1 MEFKGE
7 IIRVRG
13 AVEVGNARSIDKGIV
28 SQLEHEI
35 WGETLLTALRI
46 VQSLLCCK

>member
-13 AVEVGNARSIDKGIV
+13 AVEVGNARSVDKGIV
-28 SQLEHEI
+28 SQVEHEI
-35 WGETLLTALRI
+35 WGETVRI